1 MKAAALVLLSSSVL
15 AGGYG
20 QLPLA
25 FEPNQGQTDAQVKY
39 LARGD
44 GYALFLTG
52 SGAVLKL
59 GGAVVR
65 MRLAGANAH
74 AQARGLDRL
83 PGKSHYFTGNN
94 PAQWRTNIAQYARV
108 WFEEVYPGISLVY
121 YGNQRQLEYDFVV
134 APGADPRRIQLEFE
148 GTENVRVDSGGDLVL
163 RTATGEV
170 RQRKPLVLQGQRVVT
185 GRYVVSM

>member
-1 MKAAALVLLSSSVL
+1 
-15 AGGYG
+15 
-20 QLPLA
+20 
-25 FEPNQGQTDAQVKY
+25 
-39 LARGD
+39 
-44 GYALFLTG
+44 
-52 SGAVLKL
+52 
-59 GGAVVR
+59 

-74 AQARGLDRL
+74 ARATGLDRL

-148 GTENVRVDSGGDLVL
+148 GTEKVRVDSGGGLVL

-170 RQRKPLVLQGQRVVT
+170 RQRKPLVLQGRRVVT
-185 GRYVVSM
+185 GRYVVRM

>member
-74 AQARGLDRL
+74 ARARGLDRL

-121 YGNQRQLEYDFVV
+121 YGTQRQLEYDFVV
-134 APGADPRRIQLEFE
+134 APGADPGGSSSSSKEPRMCVWIPGATWYCGWRRARC
-148 GTENVRVDSGGDLVL
+148 GSGS
-163 RTATGEV
+163 RWCCRASAW
-170 RQRKPLVLQGQRVVT
+170 LQGAT
-185 GRYVVSM
+185 W